1 MSRFDDLAKVW
12 DSGVERVEGAMIFV
26 DSVKASLNHDIKN
39 FKVLDYG
46 CGSGLVSFG
55 FADSVKSINGLDNSS
70 GMIDVY
76 NEKAKQIGLDNICG
90 KLHDINKED
99 LAENT
104 YDLIVTNM
112 TMHHIDNTNDFVN
125 KLALSL
131 KNGGKLFIAD
141 LYKEDGT
148 FHSDNEGVIHFGFEQ
163 NVVENAFLAAGLT
176 NINITKLHSILKPS
190 SSYDIFIA
198 SGEKK

>member
-1 MSRFDDLAKVW
+1 
-12 DSGVERVEGAMIFV
+12 
-26 DSVKASLNHDIKN
+26 
-39 FKVLDYG
+39 
-46 CGSGLVSFG
+46 
-55 FADSVKSINGLDNSS
+55 
-70 GMIDVY
+70 
-76 NEKAKQIGLDNICG
+76 
-90 KLHDINKED
+90 D